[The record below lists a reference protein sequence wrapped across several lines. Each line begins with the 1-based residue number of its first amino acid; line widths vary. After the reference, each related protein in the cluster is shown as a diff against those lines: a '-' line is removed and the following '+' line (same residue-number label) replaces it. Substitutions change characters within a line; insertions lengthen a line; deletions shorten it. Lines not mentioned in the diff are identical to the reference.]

1 MKAQQLATI
10 LLPLFLCVQG
20 QRYVPYGLGL
30 GGIPSGQVP
39 AENIIRAPP
48 LPNAPISNGPSVN
61 YNLPI
66 GHSYKRPEGEY
77 GIASVVQN
85 GRLAIPNGATVAANG
100 NGRLTQALGLGSIY
114 VERGANGAS
123 LTHPGRLVR
132 IQKRSADES
141 LDAAGSH
148 PETKVIGTP
157 TYRKREEYDH
167 GSLYRLAKEAL
178 KKNPRKGISFKK
190 AEGSYGIASIH
201 EGSTPPRSVD
211 AEELKKLEDKINQ
224 EYAVQNKAP
233 SSPVE
238 LRKFVEV
245 PLEQPTG
252 VSFETAEG
260 AYGVSPAFYPF
271 HSRHRRQAV
280 GSGSV
285 TAVLVDFDGDGD
297 DAAPAPPTTNS
308 FAPVVGFTVR
318 EPEGGTP
325 SKHILKNVVFRK
337 RPDGV
342 KPTLSAEAPKKHVL
356 RIPDSIE
363 LPPFGVSPR
372 KTAEES
378 PDLQTVALPAGHR
391 ASKRPTSRKPTSVAT
406 IEFRPTF
413 PVEHIHPALPP
424 LPTSPP
430 RTSKPSQSHSP
441 SHDSA
446 QKKALAKTP
455 ADSHKLD
462 ASPLVAV
469 PPGQVVYNRQLAA
482 SVPVQPVHKIS
493 APSRPPAVPTL
504 RPAPTGR
511 QFLTQPQ
518 LRPATQQTV
527 QVRQPLQPQATVIAQ
542 PPPIHTVGAPQA
554 VASPYPGA
562 LYQQYTP
569 FDPAT
574 YQVPQPVQTFQ
585 PAHYTLPYSAIV
597 GDPYIQARIA
607 RSTAAKQQ
615 GSAFDA
621 SSVYD
626 LSRRIIQGV
635 HS

>member
-1 MKAQQLATI
+1 M
-10 LLPLFLCVQG
+10 
-20 QRYVPYGLGL
+20 
-30 GGIPSGQVP
+30 
-39 AENIIRAPP
+39 
-48 LPNAPISNGPSVN
+48 N

-85 GRLAIPNGATVAANG
+85 GRLAIPNGATVAASG
-100 NGRLTQALGLGSIY
+100 NGRLAQHLGLGSIY

-132 IQKRSADES
+132 IQKRSTDES

-148 PETKVIGTP
+148 PETKVSGASA
-157 TYRKREEYDH
+157 YRKREEYEH
-167 GSLYRLAKEAL
+167 RSLYKLAKEAL

-201 EGSTPPRSVD
+201 EGSVPPRNVD

-224 EYAVQNKAP
+224 EYALQIRP
-233 SSPVE
+233 PGSPVE
-238 LRKFVEV
+238 PRKFVEV
-245 PLEQPTG
+245 PLEHSTG
-252 VSFETAEG
+252 VSFETAER

-285 TAVLVDFDGDGD
+285 TAVLVDFDRDGD
-297 DAAPAPPTTNS
+297 DAGPAPPATNN

-337 RPDGV
+337 RPDGA
-342 KPTLSAEAPKKHVL
+342 KPTLSAEVPKKHVL

-363 LPPFGVSPR
+363 LPPFGVAPR
-372 KTAEES
+372 RTAEES
-378 PDLQTVALPAGHR
+378 PDLQTVALPAGHH
-391 ASKRPTSRKPTSVAT
+391 AGKRPTSSRKPTSVAT

-424 LPTSPP
+424 LPKSSP
-430 RTSKPSQSHSP
+430 RTSKPSLSP
-441 SHDSA
+441 SQSHDSA
-446 QKKALAKTP
+446 QKKTHVKAS

-482 SVPVQPVHKIS
+482 SVPVQPVRKPS

-504 RPAPTGR
+504 RPAPTGQ

-518 LRPATQQTV
+518 LRPATHQTV
-527 QVRQPLQPQATVIAQ
+527 QVRQSLQPQATVIAQ
-542 PPPIHTVGAPQA
+542 PPQIQTVGAPQA

-585 PAHYTLPYSAIV
+585 PAHYALPYSAVV